1 MSFLTNKIPDGCVIS
16 YEDVKNRVI
25 SVTDAYYIKGKDLF
39 MSSAAPIALDTRNNF
54 KKIENI
60 IKSRDNMLTPSFN
73 NLIAGFKLLKIK
85 NSGFAFSVDEKVRN
99 ITYFK
104 KSYKIKS
111 PKMIYTVA
119 VNKKEIKI
127 KVFCYIR
134 DTNSFIH
141 FPFGNVFFEG
151 NPCWSDKDANSL
163 CSGDRNYILKNKAF
177 VYIENNKN
185 IINLDILSFY
195 IDDRFFMSPFNNDL
209 VLLPMSDLF
218 WDEENNKYYRNS
230 KLDFE
235 QAKYNRTLENILN
248 F

>member
-1 MSFLTNKIPDGCVIS
+1 MSFLTNKLPEGSIIYTDDICDIAKVI
-16 YEDVKNRVI
+16 
-25 SVTDAYYIKGKDLF
+25 DAYYIKGEDLV
-39 MSSAAPIALDTRNNF
+39 MSGTSELALDTRNNF

-60 IKSRDNMLTPSFN
+60 IKCKDNMLKPSFN
-73 NLIAGFKLLKIK
+73 NLIDGFKLLKIK
-85 NSGFAFSVDEKVRN
+85 NYGYAFSVDEKIRN
-99 ITYFK
+99 ITYLK

-119 VNKKEIKI
+119 VNKNGVKI
-127 KVFCYIR
+127 KVFCYIQ

-151 NPCWSDKDANSL
+151 NPCWSDKDINSL
-163 CSGDRNYILKNKAF
+163 SPCNRNYILNNKAF
-177 VYIENNKN
+177 VYIENNKS

-218 WDEENNKYYRNS
+218 WDEKKNKYYRNS
-230 KLDFE
+230 KLSFD
-235 QAKYNRTLENILN
+235 QNKYSRTLEYILN